1 MVTLDAVAYPK
12 TRIKTVSLEDTAW
25 LLDVDV
31 DTLLLWVDRGVIEP
45 VDNNISGNI
54 EFRREDVADLL
65 ELFGA

>member
-1 MVTLDAVAYPK
+1 VVTIDAVAYPR
-12 TRIKTVSLEDTAW
+12 TRIRTVSLEDTAW

-45 VDNNISGNI
+45 IDDNISGDI

>member
-1 MVTLDAVAYPK
+1 MVTIDAVAYPR
-12 TRIKTVSLEDTAW
+12 TRIRTVSLEDTAW

-45 VDNNISGNI
+45 ADSNDYGDI